1 MKRRAKNEGSLF
13 FRKNIGLWVGE
24 ITPPTGRKKTRYG
37 KTQAEVKR
45 WLLDQR
51 KLIQEGN
58 YITDDSQ
65 TVETFLKRYIKD
77 VATNKLSPRTLISY
91 KSLIKNHI
99 LPEIGSVKLSQLRPE
114 HLQSLYTKK
123 IDQGLSKRTV
133 QYIHQFIHTSLHIAY
148 KWGLVLRNVADLVE
162 PPVSEHKIHTILNV
176 AQIREF
182 LKYLRNDRL
191 YPLYVCA
198 VSLGLREGELLAL
211 EWDDVDFKAKTISIS
226 KQLQYIPGQGFSV
239 KVPKTSSSIRT
250 LPLPDVALK
259 ALLEQKEKAGNALV
273 FSTGNGTHFSP
284 RNILRHFQL
293 TLAKMGLPKIHF
305 TTCDI
310 VVQVII

>member
-45 WLLDQR
+45 WPLDQR

-58 YITDDSQ
+58 YIADDSQ

-99 LPEIGSVKLSQLRPE
+99 LPEIGSVKLSELRPE

-133 QYIHQFIHTSLHIAY
+133 QYIHQFIHTSLHVAY
-148 KWGLVLRNVADLVE
+148 KWGLVFRNVADLVE

-176 AQIREF
+176 VQIREF

-226 KQLQYIPGQGFSV
+226 KQLQYIPGQGFSI
-239 KVPKTSSSIRT
+239 KNPKNKILYSYSSASGCCFKSPFRT
-250 LPLPDVALK
+250 KRKGWQCISFLYRQRDSLLSQKYLK
-259 ALLEQKEKAGNALV
+259 TLSVDACK
-273 FSTGNGTHFSP
+273 NGTP
-284 RNILRHFQL
+284 
-293 TLAKMGLPKIHF
+293 
-305 TTCDI
+305 
-310 VVQVII
+310 